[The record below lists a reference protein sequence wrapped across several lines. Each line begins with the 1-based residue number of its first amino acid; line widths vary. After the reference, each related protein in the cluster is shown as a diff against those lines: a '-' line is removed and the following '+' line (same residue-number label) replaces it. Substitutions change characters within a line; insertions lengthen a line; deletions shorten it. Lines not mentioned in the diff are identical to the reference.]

1 MFDFS
6 FAACYNNGRNTRKR
20 KIDDR
25 RRTAENFNGRREV
38 RRFVF
43 LFRLAAEKRTRRLR
57 QRRVRRYMP
66 FVRGGRQMHLSSENF
81 NVQRLRFRLQVL
93 PQPPQCRRKT
103 RHAYARRNLRTH
115 RRFLPP
121 QLYRRACSCRRRCI
135 KAPITPWNF

>member
-20 KIDDR
+20 TIDDR

-38 RRFVF
+38 RHFVF

-93 PQPPQCRRKT
+93 PQPPR
-103 RHAYARRNLRTH
+103 LRPKKSANSPSDSTAAIIS
-115 RRFLPP
+115 
-121 QLYRRACSCRRRCI
+121 RACSCRRRCI